1 MNQTGTLYL
10 IPTPMGGDL
19 LDHILPADTLALAR
33 KLTHFIVEAPK
44 TARAHLKLFGTEHEL
59 RSLWMQELNE
69 HTKDSELA
77 ELLAPLLAGH
87 DVGLMS
93 EAGCPGVA
101 DPGANLVRLAHSK
114 GIRVAPLVGPSSI
127 LLALMASGANG
138 QQFRFNGYLPA
149 QDAPRI
155 EAIRRLEA
163 DSRKSRQAEIF
174 IETPYRNLAIF
185 SALLTTCRP
194 ETQLTLACDITLPGE
209 FIRSQSIAHW
219 KKTTPPEIGKRPT
232 VFILFAN

>member
-1 MNQTGTLYL
+1 MSPIGTLYL
-10 IPTPMGGDL
+10 IPTPLGGERL
-19 LDHILPADTLALAR
+19 ETVLPADTLAMAR

-69 HTKDSELA
+69 HTKDGELA
-77 ELLAPLLAGH
+77 ALLAPLLASQ

-127 LLALMASGANG
+127 LLALMAAGANG

-149 QDAPRI
+149 QDPART
-155 EAIRRLEA
+155 ETIRRLENE
-163 DSRKSRQAEIF
+163 SRKARQAEIF
-174 IETPYRNLAIF
+174 IETPYRNPALF
-185 SALLTTCRP
+185 SALLAACRP
-194 ETQLTLACDITLPGE
+194 ETRLTLACDVTLSSE
-209 FIRSQSIAHW
+209 YIRSQSIAQW
-219 KKTTPPEIGKRPT
+219 KKAPAPEINKRPT
-232 VFILFAN
+232 VFVLFAD

>member
-1 MNQTGTLYL
+1 MSTGTLYL
-10 IPTPMGGDL
+10 IPTPLGGDR
-19 LDHILPADTLALAR
+19 LDAILPADTLALAR
-33 KLTHFIVEAPK
+33 RLTHFIVEAPK

-69 HTKDSELA
+69 HTKETELA
-77 ELLAPLLAGH
+77 ALLTPLQEGH

-101 DPGANLVRLAHSK
+101 DPGANLVRLAHAR

-127 LLALMASGANG
+127 LMALMASGASG

-155 EAIRRLEA
+155 EAIRRLET
-163 DSRKSRQAEIF
+163 DSLKQKQAEIF
-174 IETPYRNLAIF
+174 IETPYRNLALF
-185 SALLTTCRP
+185 SALLASARPTTL
-194 ETQLTLACDITLPGE
+194 LTLACDVTLPDE
-209 FIRSQSIAHW
+209 FIRSQTIAQW
-219 KKTTPPEIGKRPT
+219 KKAPPPDINKRPT
-232 VFILFAN
+232 VFVLFAS

>member
-1 MNQTGTLYL
+1 MSQTGTLYL
-10 IPTPMGGDL
+10 IPTPLGGERL
-19 LDHILPADTLALAR
+19 ETVLPADTVAMAR

-77 ELLAPLLAGH
+77 ALLAPLLAGQ

-127 LLALMASGANG
+127 LLALMAAGANG

-149 QDAPRI
+149 QDPPRT
-155 EAIRRLEA
+155 ETIRRLENE
-163 DSRKSRQAEIF
+163 SRKARQAEIF
-174 IETPYRNLAIF
+174 IETPYRNLALF
-185 SALLTTCRP
+185 SALLAACRP
-194 ETQLTLACDITLPGE
+194 ETRLTLACDVTLPSE
-209 FIRSQSIAHW
+209 YIRSQSIAQW
-219 KKTTPPEIGKRPT
+219 KKSPAPEINKRPT
-232 VFILFAN
+232 VFVLFAG

>member
-1 MNQTGTLYL
+1 MSQTGTLYL
-10 IPTPMGGDL
+10 IPTPLGGERL
-19 LDHILPADTLALAR
+19 ETVLPADTLAMAR

-77 ELLAPLLAGH
+77 ALLAPLLAGQ

-127 LLALMASGANG
+127 LLALMAAGANG

-149 QDAPRI
+149 QDPART
-155 EAIRRLEA
+155 ETIRRLENE
-163 DSRKSRQAEIF
+163 SRKARQAEIF
-174 IETPYRNLAIF
+174 IETPYRNPALI
-185 SALLTTCRP
+185 SALLAACRP
-194 ETQLTLACDITLPGE
+194 ETRLTLACDVILPSE
-209 FIRSQSIAHW
+209 YIRSQSIAQW
-219 KKTTPPEIGKRPT
+219 KKAPAPEINKRPT
-232 VFILFAN
+232 VFVLFAD

>member
-1 MNQTGTLYL
+1 MSKTGTLYL
-10 IPTPMGGDL
+10 IPTPLGGEH
-19 LDHILPADTLALAR
+19 LDAVLPADTLAMAR
-33 KLTHFIVEAPK
+33 KLTHFIVEASK

-69 HTKDSELA
+69 HTKEGEMA
-77 ELLAPLLAGH
+77 ALLAPLLEGN

-101 DPGANLVRLAHSK
+101 DPGANLVRLAHTH

-127 LLALMASGANG
+127 LLALMASGASG

-155 EAIRRLEA
+155 ETIRRLEA
-163 DSRKSRQAEIF
+163 DSRKQKQAEIF

-185 SALLTTCRP
+185 SGLLAACKP
-194 ETQLTLACDITLPGE
+194 DTQLTLACDITLPTE
-209 FIRSQSIAHW
+209 YIQSKTIAQW
-219 KKTTPPEIGKRPT
+219 KKVAIPEISKRPT
-232 VFILFAN
+232 VFVLFAG

>member
-1 MNQTGTLYL
+1 MSQLGTLYL
-10 IPTPMGGDL
+10 IPTPMGSDH
-19 LDHILPADTLALAR
+19 LDSILPADTVALAR
-33 KLTHFIVEAPK
+33 KLTHFVVEAPK
-44 TARAHLKLFGTEHEL
+44 TARAHLKLFGTPHEL

-69 HTKDSELA
+69 HTKEAALSA
-77 ELLAPLLAGH
+77 LLQPLLDGH

-127 LLALMASGANG
+127 LLALMASGASG

-155 EAIRRLEA
+155 EALRRLETE
-163 DSRKSRQAEIF
+163 SRKNKQAEIF
-174 IETPYRNLAIF
+174 IETPYRNPALFTAMLA
-185 SALLTTCRP
+185 ACRP
-194 ETQLTLACDITLPGE
+194 DTQLTLACDVTLE
-209 FIRSQSIAHW
+209 SEYIQTKTIAQW
-219 KKTTPPEIGKRPT
+219 KKTATPDINKRPT
-232 VFILFAN
+232 VFVLYAG

>member
-1 MNQTGTLYL
+1 MSQTGTLYL
-10 IPTPMGGDL
+10 IPTPLGGERL
-19 LDHILPADTLALAR
+19 ETVLPADTLTMAR

-69 HTKDSELA
+69 HTKDGELA
-77 ELLAPLLAGH
+77 ALLAPLLAGQ

-127 LLALMASGANG
+127 LLALMAAGANG

-149 QDAPRI
+149 QDPART
-155 EAIRRLEA
+155 ETIRRLENE
-163 DSRKSRQAEIF
+163 SRKARQAEIF
-174 IETPYRNLAIF
+174 IETPYRNPALF
-185 SALLTTCRP
+185 SALLAACRP
-194 ETQLTLACDITLPGE
+194 ETRLTLACDVTLPSE
-209 FIRSQSIAHW
+209 YIRSQSIAQW
-219 KKTTPPEIGKRPT
+219 KKAPAPEINKRPT
-232 VFILFAN
+232 VFVLFAD

>member
-1 MNQTGTLYL
+1 MTRPGTLYL
-10 IPTPMGGDL
+10 LPTPIGGDRL
-19 LDHILPADTLALAR
+19 ENILPADTLDIAR
-33 KLTHFIVEAPK
+33 QLTHFIVEAPK
-44 TARAHLKLFGTEHEL
+44 TARAHLKQFGTPYEL

-77 ELLAPLLAGH
+77 SLLAPLLEGH

-101 DPGANLVRLAHSK
+101 DPGANLVRLAHK
-114 GIRVAPLVGPSSI
+114 RGIRVTPLVGPSSL

-155 EAIRRLEA
+155 DAIRKLEA
-163 DSRKSRQAEIF
+163 DSRKNRQAELF
-174 IETPYRNLAIF
+174 IETPYRNLALF

-194 ETQLTLACDITLPGE
+194 DTQLTLACDLTLASE
-209 FIRSQSIAHW
+209 FVHSQSIADW
-219 KKTTPPEIGKRPT
+219 KKSPAPEIGKRPT
-232 VFILFAN
+232 VFVLFAS